1 MTNSSNLTFKSKE
14 GNTFEF
20 SLHKP
25 AHSNVVGFAVI
36 PPEGYKD
43 WVGKHVPRL
52 NCYYVSSGYNI
63 DFDGDLLDFDFE
75 MFLKSFLRPNK
86 SSTSFVSEEEEIS
99 EWRFTLNQSQF
110 MVVEHLIKGTPDCY
124 HFMVEHKDSIPIFT
138 HECYKIPQDVRNV
151 IVQTLKY
158 KSFIG

>member
-1 MTNSSNLTFKSKE
+1 MSNSNITFKSKE
-14 GNTFEF
+14 GNTFQF

-25 AHSNVVGFAVI
+25 AHSNRVGFAVY
-36 PPEGYKD
+36 PPEGYQD
-43 WVGKHVPRL
+43 WTGKHVPQL
-52 NCYYVSSGYNI
+52 NCYYVSNGYAI

-86 SSTSFVSEEEEIS
+86 SSISFVSEEGEIS

-110 MVVEHLIKGTPDCY
+110 MVVEHLIKETPDCY
-124 HFMVEHKDSIPIFT
+124 HFMVEHKDSVPIFT
-138 HECYKIPQDVRNV
+138 HECHKIPQDVRDA
-151 IVQTLKY
+151 IGQTLKY